1 MSKSSRRNV
10 VRTASST
17 STPVGTALTREFLA
31 RAVEMVGRVAGE
43 CAGLKMRSVTFVT
56 GQTDAL
62 TSPVDRKV
70 LEMLASR
77 AGSMNNESIGLHI
90 SSLLPLFDGRYSP
103 AGNVKDSLNEI
114 FSWTRKLKLETEA
127 KMQAEMSTAEQ
138 AADLDL
144 APLRERIRSASRKV
158 RMAGT
163 NLVEPSMPHA
173 SELVADA
180 SMLETTLKAVT
191 EFEAKVTEVF
201 AAKASEANKAQARIE
216 KVAELRKRQTAAHN
230 WIASQ
235 KWRAP
240 AWINVPSSATEADLA
255 KVEAAI
261 AELESKISV
270 EQKRVANDQAQIEAR
285 KAKSA
290 QVLAETSLRKL
301 LTSFNFG
308 LKPTEEVKLP
318 EGVELKTAHSLPRT
332 AQFRQI
338 VVSAPARG
346 IATMTFHLPESAI
359 YVAPKAP
366 PAPFVKVIKAKKQD
380 DNKAKAG
387 KSSKKGDRKT
397 AQMQASA

>member
-216 KVAELRKRQTAAHN
+216 KVAELRKRQTAAHA

-308 LKPTEEVKLP
+308 LKPNEEVKLP
-318 EGVELKTAHSLPRT
+318 EGVELKTAHRLPRT